1 MAEVREPEQLGVSK
15 TLVNVTDKFTS
26 PRQCD
31 VTKHR
36 RIARQNFRIVA
47 QVEKIVNTS

>member
-1 MAEVREPEQLGVSK
+1 MTEVRELEQSSVSQ
-15 TLVNVTDKFTS
+15 TVSQRHRRDPS
-26 PRQCD
+26 SRQCD

-36 RIARQNFRIVA
+36 RIASQNCRIVA